1 MKRVIICLAIL
12 FFSVAPITA
21 QPKKRKARITQLT
34 LHPAKA
40 PEPQDKYSL
49 LPKPEELNNAD
60 AVPLYEKA
68 LQSLPNNLDMDQI
81 DKWRKIPT
89 DKLPRRQ
96 VKSILQQC
104 DSTLQFLEEASMC
117 KKCDW
122 PYVEEHELDNLV
134 QKLRKYRI
142 LPLLLDLQVS
152 LQIADKQYDEAIKS
166 IQTCIA
172 MSQNFGKSPNLIQGM
187 VGVGFGQ
194 FICRQLEQFVQQ
206 SDGPNL
212 YWALRELPHP
222 LVDLT
227 EQAMVDS
234 PDMRERA
241 HLFMSRLDRHVAAL
255 QCIEALRLYAAIH
268 NGIFPNR
275 LSNITAV
282 PVPDNPVKQ
291 KPFIF
296 RRTGT
301 NVFLEAPAPEGSTE
315 RDLIRYELKL
325 KEGT

>member
-1 MKRVIICLAIL
+1 MKRVIICFAIL

-34 LHPAKA
+34 LHPANA
-40 PEPQDKYSL
+40 PEPRDKYSL
-49 LPKPEELNNAD
+49 LLKPEELNNTD

-104 DSTLQFLEEASMC
+104 DSTLQFLEEASKC
-117 KKCDW
+117 KKSDW
-122 PYVEEHELDNLV
+122 PYVEEHEIENLI

-142 LPLLLDLQVS
+142 FPLLLDLQVS

-166 IQTCIA
+166 IQTGIA

-187 VGVGFGQ
+187 LGVSFGK
-194 FICRQLEQFVQQ
+194 FICRQLEEFVQQ

-212 YWALRELPHP
+212 YWALRELPQP

-234 PDMRERA
+234 PDMRNRA
-241 HLFMSRLDRHVAAL
+241 HLFMSRLDRHIGAL
-255 QCIEALRLYAAIH
+255 QCIEALRINAALH

-291 KPFIF
+291 KPFVY
-296 RRTGT
+296 RCTGS
-301 NVFLEAPAPEGSTE
+301 NAFLEAPAPRGSTE
-315 RDLIRYELKL
+315 RDLIQYELKF
-325 KEGT
+325 KEGI